1 MNQAAKSATIWIHD
15 YNLWL
20 APLYIRE
27 IRPDIKII
35 FFHHTPFPASDVFA
49 ILPWRNQILES
60 LLSCDVVGF
69 HIPRYAEN
77 FARAAS
83 SLLGAKKDS
92 KESVSKKFIS
102 VGSAL
107 SEPSFTP
114 YLHYGGRKIK
124 IISSPV
130 GTSPD
135 LIANLIKSNNVEN
148 HIQKIKEG
156 TKKDVS

>member
-1 MNQAAKSATIWIHD
+1 MQKLLVIKQRNQQQFGYTITIYGLRLSIFGKSGLTLKLFFFTILHF
-15 YNLWL
+15 L
-20 APLYIRE
+20 
-27 IRPDIKII
+27 
-35 FFHHTPFPASDVFA
+35 PAMYLP

-135 LIANLIKSNNVEN
+135 LIAKSN
-148 HIQKIKEG
+148 
-156 TKKDVS
+156 KK